1 MKSFATVALFIA
13 GILAAPQPNMKLPRS
28 PVCSGLTSTP
38 QCCATDVLGVAD
50 LDCQTPSSP
59 VPDAQTF
66 EAVCAAGGQR
76 ARCCAIPVA
85 GQDLLCQTP
94 AGI

>member
-1 MKSFATVALFIA
+1 MKSFAIITLFIA
-13 GILAAPQPNMKLPRS
+13 GILAAPQPNMKVPRDA
-28 PVCSGLTSTP
+28 VCTGLTSTP

-50 LDCQTPSSP
+50 LDCQTPAGA
-59 VPDAQTF
+59 VTDAQSF
-66 EAVCAAGGQR
+66 QAICAAGGQR

-94 AGI
+94 TGL